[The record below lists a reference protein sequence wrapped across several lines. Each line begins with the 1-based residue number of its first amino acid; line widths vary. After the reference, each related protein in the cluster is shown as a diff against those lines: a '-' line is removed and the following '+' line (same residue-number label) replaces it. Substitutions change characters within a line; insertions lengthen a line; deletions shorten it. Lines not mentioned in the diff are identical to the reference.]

1 MLAQLLVAGLL
12 VMYALADRGSEL
24 LHPVLLLAM
33 GIGLL
38 ALLWPLTLLGLRWI
52 YRAEAA

>member
-1 MLAQLLVAGLL
+1 V
-12 VMYALADRGSEL
+12 
-24 LHPVLLLAM
+24 AM
-33 GIGLL
+33 GAGLL